1 MRFRPGRPLALLV
14 ALAAPAVLPAQGFGL
29 NEIGTCAV
37 ARVAATTGAP
47 CDDASVIFWNP
58 AAGTRLKGL
67 SMYAGI
73 TLIDIAGDFTADTTG
88 RVSSANVSPEF
99 PPHLFINWNRGG
111 RYALGLGVYVPYGLT
126 SQWRDDFPGR
136 FSAKRAAVATLYVQP
151 NISFNLTPS
160 WSIGGGPVIGRS
172 DVELEQGLD
181 LSQQPLPGGASGQT
195 LASLGI
201 APGTEFGR
209 AMLQGSAMAYGF
221 HVGVHGR
228 VGTNFQ
234 IGARYLSALNF
245 EYDDADAEFL
255 QLPTGLVIA
264 DPTLAAQLGVPAGT
278 PWDVVVRPNFQGTG
292 ALTAQKVSTKLRHPA
307 QLQVGLGFTAPMGTL
322 LSLDGAFI
330 QWSVFDELPVNFQGS
345 ARANSRALI
354 EDYDDSF
361 SIRGSAEHRF
371 GTVAIR
377 GGISFVQTP
386 APDVTVT
393 PLLPD
398 QDRMNYGIGLGV
410 PFTLGARGFVFDASY
425 LLVDTEGRRGR
436 IAERTA
442 RSQTATQLNNGF
454 YRLTANIA
462 SISLKAQF

>member
-1 MRFRPGRPLALLV
+1 MRFRPGRSLALIG

-47 CDDASVIFWNP
+47 CDDASLIFWNP

-67 SMYAGI
+67 SVYAG
-73 TLIDIAGDFTADTTG
+73 LAMIDIAGDFTADTTG

-136 FSAKRAAVATLYVQP
+136 FSAKRAALATMYVQP
-151 NISFNLTPS
+151 NISFDITPS

-172 DVELEQGLD
+172 EVDLEQGLD
-181 LSQQPLPGGASGQT
+181 LSQQPVPGSTTQT

-209 AMLQGSAMAYGF
+209 AMLHGTAMAYGF
-221 HVGVHGR
+221 HLGVHGR
-228 VGTNFQ
+228 VGESFQ
-234 IGARYLSALNF
+234 VGARYLSTLDF
-245 EYDDADAEFL
+245 EYDDANAEFL
-255 QLPTGLVIA
+255 QLATGLVISDA
-264 DPTLAAQLGVPAGT
+264 TLAAQLGVTAGT
-278 PWDVVVRPNFQGTG
+278 PWDLVVAPNFRGSG
-292 ALTAQKVSTKLRHPA
+292 ALVAQKVSTRIRHPG
-307 QLQVGLGFTAPMGTL
+307 QFQVGLGFTAPTGTL
-322 LSLDGAFI
+322 LSLDGALI
-330 QWSVFDELPVNFQGS
+330 QWSVFDELPVNFQGA

-361 SIRGSAEHRF
+361 AVRASAEHRF
-371 GTVAIR
+371 GTVAVR
-377 GGISFVQTP
+377 GGISWVRTP

-398 QDRMNYGIGLGV
+398 QDRLNYGIGLGV
-410 PFTLGARGFVFDASY
+410 PFTVGRRGLVLDASY

-436 IAERTA
+436 IGERTS
-442 RSQTATQLNNGF
+442 RTQTATDVNTGF